1 MVIRKTATAEL
12 ERVEIPTKDELLRRA
27 RFIAA
32 VGKFTKLDDST
43 YSLEAEETDG
53 AATKTT
59 LKQNAFKQISCNCAL
74 FLQEG
79 AMKHR
84 NYRCE
89 HKLALRIY
97 KMLPEMPENIRFNPL
112 AQTVSELVG
121 TEQLTIL
128 RKLAKNLGLKN
139 IDQSSRAVLGCGYDE
154 CSREAAQFLIDYL
167 IEIQGFEAG
176 VSDENIGK
184 KTV

>member
-1 MVIRKTATAEL
+1 MAIRKTATAEM
-12 ERVEIPTKDELLRRA
+12 ERVKVPTPDELLRRA

-43 YSLEAEETDG
+43 YLIEAEEMDG

-59 LKQNAFKQISCNCAL
+59 LKQNAFKQINCNCAL

-79 AMKHR
+79 AAKHR

-97 KMLPEMPENIRFNPL
+97 KQIPEMPEDVRLNPL
-112 AQTVSELVG
+112 AQTVSDLIG
-121 TEQLTIL
+121 SEQLTIL
-128 RKLAKNLGLKN
+128 RRLAKNLGLKN
-139 IDQSSRAVLGCGYDE
+139 IDQSSRVVLGCAYNE
-154 CSREAAQFLIDYL
+154 LSREAAQYLIDYL

-176 VSDENIGK
+176 VS
-184 KTV
+184 